1 MPNKNPEEIR
11 KKLYEDY
18 EDSLFKLVMHDV
30 AEKEGRAFLE
40 EKEKL
45 KNNPEYT
52 PSEEAVQRFSARLD
66 VILNKKKAYAK
77 KQRVLKVLRRS
88 AVAALIVIVLL
99 ATTVAS
105 VEALRIRVLNFLME
119 IKPEY
124 TSFQIKEGDNASGS
138 GSPVVG
144 WSKAYVPT
152 YIPEGYKVSNSSNNA
167 AYKRIIFENQEGLSI
182 IYREINDV
190 TTFNLDTENA
200 SVVKETSINGHKG
213 TLAVK
218 NSLVSVVWEMD
229 GHVFTVQASTDEDT
243 AVKIAEGVKFIY

>member
-1 MPNKNPEEIR
+1 MPNNNPEEIR

-30 AEKEGRAFLE
+30 AEKEGKSFLE

-45 KNNPEYT
+45 KNDPEFT

-77 KQRVLKVLRRS
+77 KQRVLKALRRS
-88 AVAALIVIVLL
+88 AVATLIIIVLL
-99 ATTVAS
+99 FTAVAS
-105 VEALRIRVLNFLME
+105 VQALRIRVLNFFME

-124 TSFQIKEGDNASGS
+124 TSFQIKDSDNSG
-138 GSPVVG
+138 GSPVVK

-152 YIPEGYKVSNSSNNA
+152 YIPDRYTVKSSSNDPG
-167 AYKRIIFENQEGLSI
+167 YKRIIFENQEGLSI
-182 IYREINDV
+182 IYRDISEE

-200 SVVKETSINGHKG
+200 AVKEISVNGHKG
-213 TLAVK
+213 MLAVK
-218 NSLVSVVWEMD
+218 NSTVSIVWQAD
-229 GHVFTVQASTDEDT
+229 GHMFTVQAPTDEDT
-243 AVKIAEGVKFIY
+243 AVKIAEGVKFIN